1 MVFVFKQLLCAI
13 AKSIQWSVPSKY
25 GIKKLVLIMGQ
36 LHTEIF
42 FLNVIGDWLETSRW
56 ITLIR
61 KCQSNKIW
69 NCAVTS
75 VWISFSLD

>member
-42 FLNVIGDWLETSRW
+42 FLSVIGDWLETSRW

-61 KCQSNKIW
+61 KC
-69 NCAVTS
+69 
-75 VWISFSLD
+75 

>member
-1 MVFVFKQLLCAI
+1 MVLVFKQLLCAI
-13 AKSIQWSVPSKY
+13 AKSIQWSVPKKS
-25 GIKKLVLIMGQ
+25 GIKKLVLMMGQ

-42 FLNVIGDWLETSRW
+42 VLNVIGDWLETSRW

-61 KCQSNKIW
+61 KCQSNQIW
-69 NCAVTS
+69 SCAVTS